1 MIKTRIPHVEVQVEQ
16 LENKE
21 MVRQDNSEPNLRFLL
36 VTDEIA
42 LKEYFFRQGAE
53 AMNIITYE
61 L

>member
-16 LENKE
+16 LKNKE

-36 VTDEIA
+36 VTDEIT

-53 AMNIITYE
+53 AMNIKTYE

>member
-42 LKEYFFRQGAE
+42 LSEYFFRQGAE
-53 AMNIITYE
+53 AMNIKTYE

>member
-16 LENKE
+16 LKNKE

-36 VTDEIA
+36 VTDEIT
-42 LKEYFFRQGAE
+42 LREYFFRQGAE
-53 AMNIITYE
+53 AMNIKTYE

>member
-16 LENKE
+16 LMNKE

-36 VTDEIA
+36 VTDEIT

-53 AMNIITYE
+53 AMNIKTYE

>member
-1 MIKTRIPHVEVQVEQ
+1 MIKTRIPHVEEQVEQ
-16 LENKE
+16 LKNKE

-36 VTDEIA
+36 VTDEIT

-53 AMNIITYE
+53 AMNIKTYE